1 MNDYFRG
8 GNSPQKN
15 SIGRA
20 VAPSA
25 SFPAHPPPVALF
37 APDIRMSEACAVR
50 TGDMITIGFVTT
62 TCMFS

>member
-1 MNDYFRG
+1 MIILEG
-8 GNSPQKN
+8 AIPLKKTVLEG
-15 SIGRA
+15 A

-37 APDIRMSEACAVR
+37 VPDIRMSEACVVR